1 MATTASQQYA
11 REYMRTQTETSSP
24 TKLVVMLYDGAVRF
38 LSLGREKMAVGDV
51 EARHNYL
58 VKAQR
63 IIGELLSSLDFEKGG
78 EIARNL
84 QRIYTYMLQQLV
96 EANLHDRVEP
106 IDDVIKLLRELRE
119 SWAEIDRMQQESAAA
134 PRETAVGA

>member
-1 MATTASQQYA
+1 MAPTASQQYA

-38 LSLGREKMAVGDV
+38 LSLARDKMASGDL
-51 EARHNYL
+51 EARHTYL

-63 IIGELLSSLDFEKGG
+63 ILGELLSALDFEKGG
-78 EIARNL
+78 EVAKNL

-96 EANLHDRVEP
+96 DANLNDRVEP
-106 IDDVIKLLRELRE
+106 IDEVIRLLRDLRE
-119 SWAEIDRMQQESAAA
+119 SWAEVDKAMQAAHAQESPVA
-134 PRETAVGA
+134 G